1 MNVYGYRPMTVGGLD
16 SICGPW
22 IRITNDEAQTGP
34 NVMREQASA
43 NQISET

>member
-1 MNVYGYRPMTVGGLD
+1 MNVYGYGQMTVGGLD

-22 IRITNDEAQTGP
+22 ISITNIEAQTGP
-34 NVMREQASA
+34 NVIREQASG